1 VAAVLP
7 DLAHTLK
14 RMGARPT
21 GPLFAAALA
30 MAACTPAGGLSPTRA
45 ATAPVA
51 TSPGLPDAAT
61 VTASARAT
69 SIAASWR
76 RIADIPTARS
86 EVAAVLFRGGIYV
99 IGGFGGGS
107 VVERYDIGLD
117 RWSRAPDLPVSV
129 DHAMAAAIDAGDGAG
144 IYLMGGNA
152 GAPIARAFVLAPGAS
167 SWREIARMPNPRSQA
182 AAAVLGSVVYV
193 VGGFDGARLVA
204 PTYAYDVTTDRWR
217 EVAAILTPRDHLAGA
232 ALRGRACAI
241 GGRMLSLTT
250 NLAAFECYDPQRD
263 AWVRMPD
270 APTPRGGVGAATY
283 GDKLVFVGGEQPNG
297 TYREVELFDAAT
309 ARWSRLPD
317 LPTPRHGLGVVA
329 SGPVVYVMSGGPTPG
344 GSQIPI
350 CEALTLQ

>member
-1 VAAVLP
+1 M
-7 DLAHTLK
+7 K
-14 RMGARPT
+14 RMSARNL
-21 GPLFAAALA
+21 GLMLVAGVA
-30 MAACTPAGGLSPTRA
+30 MAACTPVSSTP
-45 ATAPVA
+45 
-51 TSPGLPDAAT
+51 PGPIT
-61 VTASARAT
+61 
-69 SIAASWR
+69 ASWR

-99 IGGFGGGS
+99 IGGFGGGNI
-107 VVERYDIGLD
+107 VERYDMSLD

-129 DHAMAAAIDAGDGAG
+129 DHAMAAAFETGETSG
-144 IYLMGGNA
+144 IYVMGGNA
-152 GAPIARAFVLAPGAS
+152 GAPIARAFVLTPGAS

-182 AAAVLGSVVYV
+182 ATAVLGNVVYV
-193 VGGFDGARLVA
+193 FGGYDGARLVA
-204 PTYAYDVTTDRWR
+204 PTYAYDASSGHWF
-217 EVAAILTPRDHLAGA
+217 EVAAIPTPRDHLGGA

-241 GGRMLSLTT
+241 GGRRLSLTT

-263 AWVRMPD
+263 AWEKMPD
-270 APTPRGGVGAATY
+270 APTPRGGVGAAAY
-283 GDKLVFVGGEQPNG
+283 GDLLVFVGGEQPNG

-329 SGPVVYVMSGGPTPG
+329 SGPVIYVMSGGPTPG

>member
-1 VAAVLP
+1 MRRDFVLL
-7 DLAHTLK
+7 LASVLISASCQQP
-14 RMGARPT
+14 GPQLDASGST
-21 GPLFAAALA
+21 GPSPSHAVSAAASA
-30 MAACTPAGGLSPTRA
+30 SIG
-45 ATAPVA
+45 
-51 TSPGLPDAAT
+51 
-61 VTASARAT
+61 ASAG
-69 SIAASWR
+69 SAARWR

-99 IGGFGGGS
+99 IGGFGGGNI
-107 VVERYDIGLD
+107 VERYDIGLD

-129 DHAMAAAIDAGDGAG
+129 DHAMAAAFETGEAAG
-144 IYLMGGNA
+144 IYVIGGNA

-182 AAAVLGSVVYV
+182 ATAVVGNVVYV
-193 VGGFDGARLVA
+193 FGGYDGARLVA
-204 PTYAYDVTTDRWR
+204 PTYAYDVTTGRWR

-232 ALRGRACAI
+232 TLRGRACAI
-241 GGRMLSLTT
+241 GGRRLSLTT
-250 NLAAFECYDPQRD
+250 NLGAFECYDPQRD
-263 AWVRMPD
+263 AWEKMPD

-283 GDKLVFVGGEQPNG
+283 GDSLIFVGGEQPND
-297 TYREVELFDAAT
+297 TYREIELFDATT